1 MLIALVNY
9 KKNNSMKKI
18 ALLIIVFVSTLISVK
33 AQKNADDIVGV
44 WLTGSG
50 KAHVKIDKVG
60 NYYFGRVVWLKE
72 PLNTEG
78 KPKLDINNEDVSKRN
93 KTVFGMQ
100 LVGGFEWKN
109 DNLWDNGSIY
119 DPLNGKTYKCKID
132 LENFTTMNIRG
143 FIGIS
148 CRSTTR
154 RGIRSSNS

>member
-1 MLIALVNY
+1 MLIALV
-9 KKNNSMKKI
+9 KFSQQKHMKKI
-18 ALLIIVFVSTLISVK
+18 ALLIIAFVSLIFSAK

-132 LENFTTMNIRG
+132 LENITTMNIRG

-148 CRSTTR
+148 LFVRTDIWKR
-154 RGIRSSNS
+154 VK

>member
-148 CRSTTR
+148 LFGRTDIWKR
-154 RGIRSSNS
+154 VK

>member
-1 MLIALVNY
+1 VLIALV
-9 KKNNSMKKI
+9 KFSQQKHMKKI
-18 ALLIIVFVSTLISVK
+18 ALLIIAFVSLIFSAK

-132 LENFTTMNIRG
+132 LENITTMNIRG

-148 CRSTTR
+148 LFGRTDIWKR
-154 RGIRSSNS
+154 VK

>member
-1 MLIALVNY
+1 MLIALV
-9 KKNNSMKKI
+9 KFSQQKHMKKI
-18 ALLIIVFVSTLISVK
+18 ALLIIAFVSLIFSAK

-132 LENFTTMNIRG
+132 LENITTMNIRG

-148 CRSTTR
+148 LFGRTDIWKR
-154 RGIRSSNS
+154 VK